1 MKERL
6 AKLLTVKSMVTMIIT
21 IVFAILSLR
30 GIIDGNTFMT
40 VFTMIISFYFGTQHE
55 KTNVEKE
62 RRGDPNVQSGS

>member
-21 IVFAILSLR
+21 LVFAILSLR

-55 KTNVEKE
+55 KTNPEKE
-62 RRGDPNVQSGS
+62 SRGDPNAQSGS